1 MCVCVCA
8 RVRAH
13 ASVHFAACSMWWGVC
28 VYSAYR
34 LIIPAAHICL
44 CQFPQP
50 PLLCRWMSS
59 ILITCGSELFLCVCV
74 CAYVCS
80 PCHYSDL
87 LLCLGW
93 YSVSL
98 CNGCPYAAYV
108 VMMPLACLDLVQSG
122 VCVMVYIDLHTHSS
136 VWRVI
141 CLAVAV
147 TDVRRKTQ
155 WQIISL

>member
-1 MCVCVCA
+1 M
-8 RVRAH
+8 
-13 ASVHFAACSMWWGVC
+13 
-28 VYSAYR
+28 SA
-34 LIIPAAHICL
+34 
-44 CQFPQP
+44 
-50 PLLCRWMSS
+50 
-59 ILITCGSELFLCVCV
+59 ILIVCGSELFLCVCV

-122 VCVMVYIDLHTHSS
+122 VCVCVCVCVCVMCRS
-136 VWRVI
+136 VVVRV
-141 CLAVAV
+141 CGCCVFVVVCVCFVVCVCVCVCVCVLCCVFV
-147 TDVRRKTQ
+147 CVCGCVC
-155 WQIISL
+155 